1 MDVAI
6 TILHHGRMP
15 QYITPDAVGLDCYA
29 SEPAIVPMRGGRVQV
44 QLGFVIAIPA
54 GFVGLILPLEAMAIR
69 DGVYPMSRTIDA
81 GYRAPISALLLN
93 DSDWPCEIETGAR
106 VCQLVIVPVV
116 RVMLAKLGDQNHA
129 TTTRPRPRQPVR

>member
-6 TILHHGRMP
+6 TVLHHGKIP
-15 QYITPDAVGLDCYA
+15 QYTTPDAVGLECYA

-54 GFVGLILPLEAMAIR
+54 GFVGMIMPLEAMAIR
-69 DGVYPMSRTIDA
+69 DGVFPLPRTIDA

-93 DSDWPCEIETGAR
+93 ASDWPCEIETGAR
-106 VCQLVIVPVV
+106 VCQLVIMPAA
-116 RVMLAKLGDQNHA
+116 RVSLGLIGDQNTA
-129 TTTRPRPRQPVR
+129 VRGRRGGR